1 MSKVVNLHFLE
12 LKPGVTEEEIEKFI
26 IEELEPLSLEGIK
39 RYSRKGDKGEGKGKY
54 LGLLVFDSVEVRDK
68 YFGSPSGEPATEELP
83 DDWKE
88 ALQKVFTLT
97 TWTFTDYVVIEK

>member
-1 MSKVVNLHFLE
+1 MSKVVSLHFLE

-39 RYSRKGDKGEGKGKY
+39 RYSLKGDKGEGKGKY